1 MKIVVIGG
9 GFSGLAT
16 ASILAKEGHAVT
28 LLEKNSTL
36 GGRAI
41 YFQDKGFTF
50 DMGPSWYMMPDLFD
64 RFFAHFDKKTSDYYI
79 IKKLDPSYH
88 VYDDTRQMTI
98 SPKLKNNYTSFEQIE
113 PGAGNKLK
121 QYISNGQAKYLFAK
135 KYFLFNNYRNI
146 LKTPIASLFE
156 LISYNP
162 FTSYDNFVNKYFK
175 DSLLRK
181 TLKFMTVFLGGSP
194 KSISSLYSL
203 LGYAD
208 MGLGIW
214 YPMGGFKAVVSG
226 MEKLAKENGVKIY
239 TNQVVNRINITN
251 GIVTGVQTQ
260 NKLYPADI
268 VVSSADYQFTD
279 QNLIPEQYQSYS
291 KKYWSNL
298 KTSPSCLMFY
308 VGLSK
313 KVKDLKHHTMFF
325 DAPWDDNFK
334 SIENGTVPTKPLFY
348 LSSPSVTDASVA
360 PKGCENLFILI
371 PISSNAK
378 ITQKEKNRLFNDVI
392 SRIEQKLDTSISNSI
407 VTMHSED
414 VEYFISTFNAFRG
427 NSFGASHTIRQSS
440 FLRPKQKSK
449 KVSGL
454 YYAGQYTNPGTGV
467 PLVISS
473 AELVRD
479 YIKQDYPHDKN

>member
-16 ASILAKEGHAVT
+16 ASILAKEGHTVT

-88 VYDDTRQMTI
+88 VYDATRQMTI
-98 SPKLKNNYTSFEQIE
+98 SPKLENNYKTFEQIE
-113 PGAGNKLK
+113 PGAGNKLN
-121 QYISNGQAKYLFAK
+121 QYITNGQAKYLFAK

-146 LKTPIASLFE
+146 LKTPLASVFE

-214 YPMGGFKAVVSG
+214 YPMGGFKAVVTG
-226 MEKLAKENGVKIY
+226 MEKLAKENGVKIS

-251 GIVTGVQTQ
+251 GIVTEIGRAHV
-260 NKLYPADI
+260 
-268 VVSSADYQFTD
+268 
-279 QNLIPEQYQSYS
+279 
-291 KKYWSNL
+291 
-298 KTSPSCLMFY
+298 
-308 VGLSK
+308 
-313 KVKDLKHHTMFF
+313 
-325 DAPWDDNFK
+325 
-334 SIENGTVPTKPLFY
+334 
-348 LSSPSVTDASVA
+348 
-360 PKGCENLFILI
+360 
-371 PISSNAK
+371 
-378 ITQKEKNRLFNDVI
+378 
-392 SRIEQKLDTSISNSI
+392 
-407 VTMHSED
+407 
-414 VEYFISTFNAFRG
+414 
-427 NSFGASHTIRQSS
+427 
-440 FLRPKQKSK
+440 
-449 KVSGL
+449 
-454 YYAGQYTNPGTGV
+454 
-467 PLVISS
+467 
-473 AELVRD
+473 
-479 YIKQDYPHDKN
+479 